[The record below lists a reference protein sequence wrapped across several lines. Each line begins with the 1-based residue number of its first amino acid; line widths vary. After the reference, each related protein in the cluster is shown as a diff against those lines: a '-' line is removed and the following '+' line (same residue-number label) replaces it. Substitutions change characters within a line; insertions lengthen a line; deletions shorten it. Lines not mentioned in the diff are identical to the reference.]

1 MRCPRCDAELD
12 GAALEGSWY
21 VCPACG
27 AHLPIPARLRIAQ
40 LADPGSFREYDRDL
54 ISVDPIGFTDHKP
67 YVARL
72 REAEARTGLREAVLT
87 GRARIGGVPCVLVV
101 FDFAF
106 LGGTIGSCVGE
117 RVARAFE
124 RATRRRRPLVAVVS
138 SAGAR
143 MQEGPLALFQV
154 SKVMAALLRHEQAG
168 LPFVALLTHPA
179 FGGALTSF
187 ASRADVLLA
196 EPEALMG
203 FVGPRVA
210 EGAFG
215 ERLVEAAYRSEAWL
229 QQGLVD
235 EVVPRPGQRERIG
248 ELLQLLRPVSPRTP
262 QPAPRVPEP
271 PFGEGSAWDVVQG
284 VRHPDRPTALQY
296 LRRIAHPF
304 VELRGDRATE
314 DDPAVVGGL
323 ARIAGYPVVVIAQ
336 ERSRRGGL
344 ASPAGYRKAI
354 RLLRLAH
361 KVRLPVVTLLDTP
374 GADAEHP
381 GIAHALAECL
391 GAMLSVRSPTVG
403 VLTGEG
409 AGAGTI
415 SLAAADR
422 LLMLEGAVCS
432 VMTPEGAAAILYR
445 DPSRAPEMAE
455 RLRLRATDLRAL
467 GLVDRIV
474 PEPPGGAHTDPDA
487 AAELLGAAL
496 GEALREVAALPERR
510 RLRQRYRR
518 YRRVGAVGSAR
529 RAWMVERIAGFRAAL
544 RQRLAGRRPHP
555 APGV

>member
-1 MRCPRCDAELD
+1 MRCPRCNMEWD
-12 GAALEGSWY
+12 GRTLEGSLY
-21 VCPACG
+21 VCSTCST
-27 AHLPIPARLRIAQ
+27 HLPMPARARIAQ
-40 LADPGSFREYDRDL
+40 LVDPGTFREYDRDL
-54 ISVDPIGFTDHKP
+54 IPLDPLGFADHKP
-67 YVARL
+67 YTIRL
-72 REAEARTGLREAVLT
+72 RDAQARSGLQEAVLA

-117 RVARAFE
+117 KVARAFE

-143 MQEGPLALFQV
+143 MQEGPVALFQV
-154 SKVMAALLRHEQAG
+154 SKVMTALLRHEQAG
-168 LPFVALLTHPA
+168 LPFVVLLAHPA
-179 FGGALTSF
+179 FGGALISF

-196 EPEALMG
+196 EPEALLG

-215 ERLVEAAYRSEAWL
+215 EQLVDAAYRSEAWL
-229 QQGLVD
+229 QKGLVD
-235 EVVPRPGQRERIG
+235 EIVPRPRQRERIAK
-248 ELLQLLRPVSPRTP
+248 LLRLLRPTFPRAP
-262 QPAPRVPEP
+262 QPTLNVPQP
-271 PFGEGSAWDVVQG
+271 PPADRSGWDAVQR

-296 LRRIAHPF
+296 LQRIAHPF

-336 ERSRRGGL
+336 QRSRRGGL
-344 ASPAGYRKAI
+344 ASCAGYRKAI

-361 KVRLPVVTLLDTP
+361 KVQLPVLTLLDTP
-374 GADAEHP
+374 GADAGDP
-381 GIAHALAECL
+381 GIAHALADCL
-391 GAMLSVRSPTVG
+391 ATMLSVRSPTVS

-445 DPSRAPEMAE
+445 DPSRAPEVAE
-455 RLRLRATDLRAL
+455 HLRLRATDLRAL
-467 GLVDRIV
+467 GLIDRII

-487 AAELLGAAL
+487 AAELLAAAV
-496 GEALREVAALPERR
+496 GEALRDVVAVPEHR
-510 RLRQRYRR
+510 RLRQRHRR

-529 RAWMVERIAGFRAAL
+529 RAWVVERIAGFRTAL
-544 RQRLAGRRPHP
+544 RQRLAGRRPEP
-555 APGV
+555 APGI